1 MKTGILSLISHMLM
15 DEDQL
20 VTIQKLFNT
29 MDKSGEGTLDKDEL
43 KMGFENICEYHEGDE
58 KFHSMSGDKDK
69 YIELIGS
76 LKKIDEQRVEMI
88 IKSTDI
94 DDNGKMDFM
103 DFMMAAVDLSEDQF
117 LKYCESAYEIF
128 FNNDIQ

>member
-1 MKTGILSLISHMLM
+1 MIENLKNI
-15 DEDQL
+15 DED
-20 VTIQKLFNT
+20 
-29 MDKSGEGTLDKDEL
+29 
-43 KMGFENICEYHEGDE
+43 
-58 KFHSMSGDKDK
+58 
-69 YIELIGS
+69 
-76 LKKIDEQRVEMI
+76 RVDMI

-128 FNNDIQ
+128 FNNDIQQVDKQEFIERICM